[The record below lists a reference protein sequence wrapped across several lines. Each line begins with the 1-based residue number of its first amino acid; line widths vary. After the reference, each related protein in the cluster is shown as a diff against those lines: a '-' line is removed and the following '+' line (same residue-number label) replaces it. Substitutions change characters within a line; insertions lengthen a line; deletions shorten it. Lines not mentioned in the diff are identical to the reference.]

1 MKRRPIFPLLLVLV
15 VAGLLSFTT
24 ARPRLFVIG
33 DSISIFYG
41 PYLKKYVEGKFD
53 YDRKRDKGEAM
64 KNLDNP
70 VGANGGDSRMVLS
83 YLKELSSDPSFKA
96 DVLLL
101 NCGLHDV
108 KTDPKTG
115 KRQVE
120 LDEYRS
126 NLDQIRRLARKMK
139 LQLVWVNSTPVN
151 DSIHNSKGVAF
162 HRYNRDAL
170 RYNAVADSLFS
181 RHGVPVIDLY
191 SFSEKFPLSAY
202 MDHVHYR
209 EEYRALQAAYIAG
222 FLETVRQK

>member
-1 MKRRPIFPLLLVLV
+1 MKRRSVFPLLLVLA

-83 YLKELSSDPSFKA
+83 YLKELSADPSFKA

-115 KRQVE
+115 KLKLSRKALLPKPEGWVE
-120 LDEYRS
+120 RE
-126 NLDQIRRLARKMK
+126 RR
-139 LQLVWVNSTPVN
+139 P
-151 DSIHNSKGVAF
+151 
-162 HRYNRDAL
+162 
-170 RYNAVADSLFS
+170 
-181 RHGVPVIDLY
+181 
-191 SFSEKFPLSAY
+191 
-202 MDHVHYR
+202 R
-209 EEYRALQAAYIAG
+209 EERG
-222 FLETVRQK
+222 ERRGHRERRQEDKRD